1 MQASLWEQDL
11 AKELLQVFQDRILQ
25 CSTYLGQNFVEVRP
39 DTAFEILLYLKEK
52 AEFDAIVD
60 ITVVDYPKREARFD
74 LIYIVYS
81 HPRNER
87 LRVKTM
93 IADGARPK
101 SAVPVWSGA
110 NWMERE
116 IFDLFGIRFEGHP
129 DLRRIL
135 LPDEWNGHPLRKD
148 VSILAM
154 DQDWVQQHVGIESGQ

>member
-1 MQASLWEQDL
+1 MQASPWESNL
-11 AKELLQVFQDRILQ
+11 ARELTNSFGDGIVA

-39 DTAFEILLYLKEK
+39 ANVRQVLTYLKEK
-52 AEFDAIVD
+52 AEFDTIVD
-60 ITVVDYPKREARFD
+60 LTAVDYPKRESRFD

-87 LRVKTM
+87 LRVKTQL
-93 IADGARPK
+93 ADGVAAE

-116 IFDLFGIRFEGHP
+116 IFDLFGIHFAGHP

-135 LPDEWNGHPLRKD
+135 LPDEWTGHPLRRD
-148 VSILAM
+148 TSILAM
-154 DQDWVQQHVGIESGQ
+154 DQAWVREHVGIESGQ